1 MSNEK
6 YVNYYVE
13 ILTNT
18 LTDAVIR
25 NVSLQANAKI
35 SEDIIN
41 EQLESVNQSKNLN
54 DGKEEKISSLE
65 SQIAIL
71 NQQIAELNVCK
82 NEYESIKGQIQH
94 VDTFRAELVKC
105 RESYDAQKNEHQN
118 IINELNN
125 NHNNTVN
132 ELNNNHNNIVNE
144 LKEKIEY
151 LQLTPAKRKKVDE
164 AKALQL
170 EEEKSQPKANIV
182 KQNLPGMIVKDGG
195 NF

>member
-41 EQLESVNQSKNLN
+41 EQLESVQQAKDLD
-54 DGKEEKISSLE
+54 DGKEQKISSLE
-65 SQIAIL
+65 SEIINL
-71 NQQIAELNVCK
+71 NQQIAELTACK
-82 NEYESIKGQIQH
+82 NEYESLKGQIQH

-105 RESYDAQKNEHQN
+105 RESYDTQKNEHQD
-118 IINELNN
+118 IINQLNN
-125 NHNNTVN
+125 NHDNVVK
-132 ELNNNHNNIVNE
+132 ELN
-144 LKEKIEY
+144 KKIEY

-164 AKALQL
+164 EKALQL
-170 EEEKSQPKANIV
+170 KEQNENKSQPKANII
-182 KQNLPGMIVKDGG
+182 KQSLPGMIVKDGG